1 LTDRLARPRTSSSQ
15 SQSWRHHVLVA
26 FASLIGER
34 APRET
39 ARPPQ
44 PGLETSPLCSAVSS
58 RLFPPSC
65 GLAPQR
71 LRLRGLLPPGDRGRT
86 EAENPRRPA
95 FLRGEKGDL
104 RESSHFISPRHREK
118 RRRRRRRCALRASS
132 AFKDGGIAGVCAA
145 IDRDRNIRL
154 EAPTKRNHWVCQGVV
169 LAPGG
174 GGSPQPLRNPPIRRD
189 RPWPDQCARVFSC
202 AATPRPQEQPPARVP
217 GRVQQPNSQ

>member
-1 LTDRLARPRTSSSQ
+1 
-15 SQSWRHHVLVA
+15 VLVA

-44 PGLETSPLCSAVSS
+44 PGLEISPLCSAVSS

-86 EAENPRRPA
+86 ETENPRRPA
-95 FLRGEKGDL
+95 FLRGGKGTSAKAL
-104 RESSHFISPRHREK
+104 ISFHRGIGK
-118 RRRRRRRCALRASS
+118 NVVAAGRRCALRASS

-154 EAPTKRNHWVCQGVV
+154 EAPMKRNHWDCQGVV
-169 LAPGG
+169 LTPGG
-174 GGSPQPLRNPPIRRD
+174 GPPSPSVNPPIRRV
-189 RPWPDQCARVFSC
+189 PKSAFPLIF
-202 AATPRPQEQPPARVP
+202 AAD
-217 GRVQQPNSQ
+217 

>member
-1 LTDRLARPRTSSSQ
+1 LSDRLARPRTSSSQ

-58 RLFPPSC
+58 RLFPSC

-86 EAENPRRPA
+86 ETENPRRPA
-95 FLRGEKGDL
+95 FLRGGKGTSAKAL
-104 RESSHFISPRHREK
+104 ISFHRGIGK
-118 RRRRRRRCALRASS
+118 NVVAAGRRCALRASS

-154 EAPTKRNHWVCQGVV
+154 EAPMKRNHWVCQGVV

-174 GGSPQPLRNPPIRRD
+174 GGPPQPLRKP
-189 RPWPDQCARVFSC
+189 
-202 AATPRPQEQPPARVP
+202 TYPAR
-217 GRVQQPNSQ
+217 